1 MSFLSKFMPWKCT
14 PVLPTVYDDSLSYME
29 LLCKLTK
36 SIDNLSE
43 HISTLESTLI
53 DEITSITQKLDTAI
67 LYTEQSLTEEQQEQA
82 RTNIGASVIR
92 SLTLDGVTLGDG
104 TSASENY
111 AETRIALDADQT
123 AEFKVALSSGDAVN
137 LTVNFVE
144 SFMDAQITDGV
155 TLPARLPL
163 TLSAADV
170 SAWFSADVNWATA
183 LYGANRYYT
192 VVAAY
197 EEGADG
203 ASVTISGQLIED
215 PSAVAGA
222 VRFDVAQDLN
232 DTQKAQARENI
243 GASVVR
249 TLTLDG
255 VSLGDGTSTEKVATT
270 TVTIDAAQR
279 AEFDAAFASGDPVIL
294 NINFVNSLL
303 NASISEGNTM
313 PVYLP
318 LTLNYSKGVVATF
331 FTNTFAA
338 QFDGASRYWTIAAR
352 YQRAGDGANITVS
365 GQLIDN
371 TTASVSVQTTL
382 TTATATEVK

>member
-53 DEITSITQKLDTAI
+53 DEISSITQKLDTAI

-82 RTNIGASVIR
+82 RANIGASVIR

-123 AEFKVALSSGDAVN
+123 AEFKAALSSGDAVN

-170 SAWFSADVNWATA
+170 GAWFSADVNWATA

-232 DTQKAQARENI
+232 DTQMAQARENI

-249 TLTLDG
+249 SLTLEG
-255 VSLGDGTSTEKVATT
+255 VTLGDGTIGLEYAETE
-270 TVTIDAAQR
+270 IELDEEQQR
-279 AEFDAAFASGDPVIL
+279 EFLNAISSDDPVIL
-294 NINFVNSLL
+294 TIKFVDHWFDLSP
-303 NASISEGNTM
+303 AEGSAV
-313 PVYLP
+313 PFYLP
-318 LTLNYSKGVVATF
+318 MTFSVPNGVYATF
-331 FTNTFAA
+331 SANANA
-338 QFDGASRYWTIAAR
+338 LSAY
-352 YQRAGDGANITVS
+352 GANKFYVLMANYKGTKITVS

-371 TTASVSVQTTL
+371 SAN
-382 TTATATEVK
+382 AENGEN